1 MNSHLDSDS
10 DTRGRAFRKEVAQ
23 QFMDELE
30 GRAEKIKSMEKSKI
44 TGGADGESI
53 IAEWQHF
60 GVGVRQ
66 LPPDP
71 QGILRVSIGGGKNL
85 PVSINYCVFRG
96 ERGACIDLL
105 RKALK
110 ALETDPTDS

>member
-1 MNSHLDSDS
+1 MQSHLDSDAGDARS
-10 DTRGRAFRKEVAQ
+10 FVRRQIAE

-30 GRAEKIKSMEKSKI
+30 GRANKIKSMEKSKI
-44 TGGADGESI
+44 TGGADGEPI
-53 IAEWQHF
+53 LAEWTAE

-71 QGILRVSIGGGKNL
+71 QAILRISIGGGKHL

-105 RKALK
+105 RRALK
-110 ALETDPTDS
+110 ALETDPKE